1 MDARKR
7 IALVHVA
14 KAKLKMSDEDYRKA
28 LADYADVCS
37 AAELSDEGFDRLMA
51 YFRSLGFVSD
61 ARRTRVA
68 DKPQRGTASQ
78 AQIDLIV
85 ALWTEVTNDPSVRK
99 LEAWIENHHGIS
111 ALRFVTGAKAQK
123 IIGSLQL
130 WKRRLRE
137 GKRRDAS

>member
-7 IALVHVA
+7 IALVHIA
-14 KAKLKMSDEDYRKA
+14 KAKLQMSDEEYRKA

-37 AAELSDEGFDRLMA
+37 AAQLTDAGFDRLMA

-61 ARRTRVA
+61 ARRTQVT

-78 AQIDLIV
+78 AQIDMIV
-85 ALWTEVTNDPSVRK
+85 ALWVEVTDGTSIRQ
-99 LEAWIENHHGIS
+99 LEAWIERHHGIS

-137 GKRRDAS
+137 KGARA